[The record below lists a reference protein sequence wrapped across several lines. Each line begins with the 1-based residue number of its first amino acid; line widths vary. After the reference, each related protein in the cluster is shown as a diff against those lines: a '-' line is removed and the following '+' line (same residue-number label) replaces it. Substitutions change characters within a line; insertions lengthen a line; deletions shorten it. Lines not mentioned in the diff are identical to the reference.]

1 MRRLRVSTE
10 VPAEASRR
18 VCGIAGFLGGGF
30 SAERALAE
38 LAAMTA
44 ALRHRG
50 PDDEGFWVDAQAAVA
65 LGHRR
70 LAIIDLSPLGAQ
82 PMRSA
87 SRRFC
92 LTFNGEIYNYRA
104 LRAELAGRGM
114 RFCSTSD
121 TEVLLAA
128 IEEWGLPRA
137 LERSR
142 GMFAFALWDAAER
155 VLWLARDRFGEKPL
169 YYGQIGNVFLFGSE
183 LKALRAHGGW
193 RGEIDRHALALLLHH
208 QYIPAPHSIFR
219 GIRKLLPGCAL
230 AVRAQDRGFELE
242 EVRYFE
248 PASIAAGGPLEGSEE
263 ELVEQVDA
271 ALTESVRLQ
280 MVADVPVG
288 AFLSGGID
296 SSLIVA
302 QMQRASSQPVRTFS
316 IGFEEAQFDET
327 PYAREVAARLG
338 TRHTELRV
346 TPADALEVIP
356 RLPAI
361 YDEPF
366 ADSSQIPTALVSS
379 LARREVTVSLSGDG
393 GDELF
398 GGYPRYLEVAD
409 RWRRLQ
415 GPAGTWRRALARTV
429 TRLPAGVLS
438 PLVPPLKFAGRV
450 RSRSAQ
456 RIKERAYGWTA
467 ESFSDLY
474 DVMTSCWQ
482 SADRFVIGAPRERA
496 AGARQGASYVGLGD
510 VPLAHMMNADT
521 RCYLPDDILVKVDR
535 AAMAVSLETRVPLLD
550 VEVARSAWRIPA
562 SLHMRD
568 GRGKWVLR
576 RLLERHL
583 PRSLFERPK
592 SGFAMP
598 VAQWLRGELREW
610 AEAQLDPARLRREGD
625 LLAAE
630 IRRRWQQH
638 GRGTAD
644 WAPHLWTVLMFQ
656 AWLEDFGRR
665 EDRDVAGHARMG
677 MPPGRS
683 GEARL
688 LQPTSFVSRRGA
700 APAG

>member
-1 MRRLRVSTE
+1 
-10 VPAEASRR
+10 
-18 VCGIAGFLGGGF
+18 VCGIAGFLGGGL

-50 PDDEGFWVDAQAAVA
+50 PDGEGFWVDAEAAVA

-87 SRRFC
+87 SGRFTV
-92 LTFNGEIYNYRA
+92 TFNGEIYNYRL
-104 LRAELAGRGM
+104 LRAELAARGV
-114 RFCSTSD
+114 RFRSASD

-128 IEEWGLPRA
+128 IEEWGLVRA

-169 YYGQIGNVFLFGSE
+169 YYGQVGSCFLFGSE
-183 LKALRAHGGW
+183 LKALRAYGGW
-193 RGEIDRHALALLLHH
+193 RGEIDAQALSLLLRY
-208 QYIPAPHSIFR
+208 QYIPAPASIFS

-230 AVRAQDRGFELE
+230 AVRAQDRGFRLE

-248 PASIAAGGPLEGSEE
+248 PQPIASGAPAAASEE
-263 ELVEQVDA
+263 ELVEQVGA
-271 ALTESVRLQ
+271 ALAESVRQQ

-296 SSLIVA
+296 SSLVVA

-316 IGFEEAQFDET
+316 IGFAEAQFDET
-327 PYAREVAARLG
+327 PYAREVAAHLG

-346 TPADALEVIP
+346 SPRDALEVIP
-356 RLPAI
+356 QLPVI

-366 ADSSQIPTALVSS
+366 ADSSQIPTALVSR
-379 LARREVTVSLSGDG
+379 LARGEVTVSLSGDG

-398 GGYPRYLEVAD
+398 GGYLRYQEAAE

-415 GPAGTWRRALARTV
+415 SLSGTWRRALARTA
-429 TRLPAGVLS
+429 TSLPAGVLR
-438 PLVPPLKFAGRV
+438 PLIAPLRVAGRV

-456 RIKERAYGWTA
+456 RIKERAYGWA
-467 ESFSDLY
+467 AGSFADLY
-474 DVMTSCWQ
+474 DAMVSCWQ
-482 SADRFVIGAPRERA
+482 TADRVVVGAARPGGVGAGRPA
-496 AGARQGASYVGLGD
+496 AGAGSGAG
-510 VPLAHMMNADT
+510 PLAHMMYADT
-521 RCYLPDDILVKVDR
+521 RRYLPDDILVKVDR

-550 VEVARSAWRIPA
+550 LEVARAAWRIPA

-576 RLLERHL
+576 RLLERDL
-583 PRSLFERPK
+583 PRALFDRPK

-598 VAQWLRGELREW
+598 VGQWLRAELRDW
-610 AEAQLDPARLRREGD
+610 AEAQLDPTRLRREGY
-625 LLAAE
+625 LLAPE

-644 WAPHLWTVLMFQ
+644 WSPHLWTVLMFQ

-665 EDRDVAGHARMG
+665 EGRGAAVRTSMERISRRQAGQ
-677 MPPGRS
+677 S
-683 GEARL
+683 RL
-688 LQPTSFVSRRGA
+688 LQPASFVSRRGA
-700 APAG
+700 PPAG

>member
-1 MRRLRVSTE
+1 M
-10 VPAEASRR
+10 
-18 VCGIAGFLGGGF
+18 CGIAGFLGGGF

-142 GMFAFALWDAAER
+142 GMFAFGLWDTAER

-169 YYGQIGNVFLFGSE
+169 YYGQAGDSFLFGSE
-183 LKALRAHGGW
+183 LKALRAHSRW
-193 RGEIDRHALALLLHH
+193 RGEIDRDALGLLLR
-208 QYIPAPHSIFR
+208 YVCIPAPHSIFR
-219 GIRKLLPGCAL
+219 GIRKLMPGCAL
-230 AVRAQDRGFELE
+230 RVRARDRGFHLE

-248 PASIAAGGPLEGSEE
+248 PPAPPAASGSGAPHAE
-263 ELVEQVDA
+263 ELVEQVGV
-271 ALTESVRLQ
+271 ALAEAVRLQ

-296 SSLIVA
+296 SSLVVA
-302 QMQRASSQPVRTFS
+302 EMQRASSQPVRTFS
-316 IGFEEAQFDET
+316 IGFEEQQFDEA
-327 PYAREVAARLG
+327 PYAREVASLLG

-346 TPADALEVIP
+346 TPGDALEVIP

-366 ADSSQIPTALVSS
+366 ADASQIPTALVSS

-398 GGYPRYLEVAD
+398 GGYSRYLEV
-409 RWRRLQ
+409 
-415 GPAGTWRRALARTV
+415 P
-429 TRLPAGVLS
+429 
-438 PLVPPLKFAGRV
+438 
-450 RSRSAQ
+450 
-456 RIKERAYGWTA
+456 
-467 ESFSDLY
+467 
-474 DVMTSCWQ
+474 
-482 SADRFVIGAPRERA
+482 
-496 AGARQGASYVGLGD
+496 
-510 VPLAHMMNADT
+510 
-521 RCYLPDDILVKVDR
+521 
-535 AAMAVSLETRVPLLD
+535 
-550 VEVARSAWRIPA
+550 
-562 SLHMRD
+562 
-568 GRGKWVLR
+568 
-576 RLLERHL
+576 
-583 PRSLFERPK
+583 
-592 SGFAMP
+592 
-598 VAQWLRGELREW
+598 
-610 AEAQLDPARLRREGD
+610 
-625 LLAAE
+625 
-630 IRRRWQQH
+630 
-638 GRGTAD
+638 
-644 WAPHLWTVLMFQ
+644 
-656 AWLEDFGRR
+656 
-665 EDRDVAGHARMG
+665 
-677 MPPGRS
+677 
-683 GEARL
+683 
-688 LQPTSFVSRRGA
+688 
-700 APAG
+700 

>member
-1 MRRLRVSTE
+1 M
-10 VPAEASRR
+10 
-18 VCGIAGFLGGGF
+18 CGIAGFLGGGL

-44 ALRHRG
+44 ALRQRG
-50 PDDEGFWVDAQAAVA
+50 PDDEGFWVDAESAVA

-70 LAIIDLSPLGAQ
+70 LAVIDLSPLGAQ

-87 SRRFC
+87 SGRFSI
-92 LTFNGEIYNYRA
+92 TFNGEIYNFRT
-104 LRAELAGRGM
+104 LRAELAGRGV
-114 RFCSTSD
+114 RFRSASD

-128 IEEWGLPRA
+128 IEEWGLAEA

-142 GMFAFALWDAAER
+142 GMFAFGLWDAAER

-169 YYGQIGNVFLFGSE
+169 YYGQVGNLFLFGSQ

-193 RGEIDRHALALLLHH
+193 RGELDRDALALLLRY

-230 AVRAQDRGFELE
+230 AVRVQERGFRLE
-242 EVRYFE
+242 ELRYFE
-248 PASIAAGGPLEGSEE
+248 PASIATGDPPPASEE
-263 ELVEQVDA
+263 DLVEQVGA
-271 ALTESVRLQ
+271 ALAESVRLQ

-296 SSLIVA
+296 SSLVVA
-302 QMQRASSQPVRTFS
+302 EMQRASSQPVRTFS
-316 IGFEEAQFDET
+316 IGFEDARFDET
-327 PYAREVAARLG
+327 PYSREVAARLG

-346 TPADALEVIP
+346 SPGDALEIIP

-366 ADSSQIPTALVSS
+366 ADSSQIPTALVSR
-379 LARREVTVSLSGDG
+379 LARDEVTVSLSGDG

-398 GGYPRYLEVAD
+398 GGYLRYLEVAD

-415 GPAGTWRRALARTV
+415 SPSGTWRRALARTL
-429 TRLPAGVLS
+429 TRLPAGALS
-438 PLVPPLKFAGRV
+438 PFVPPLRAAACV

-467 ESFSDLY
+467 GSLPDLY

-482 SADRFVIGAPRERA
+482 TADRFVVGAARGMG
-496 AGARQGASYVGLGD
+496 AGAGQGMPGCGPGAG
-510 VPLAHMMNADT
+510 PLAHMMLADT

-550 VEVARSAWRIPA
+550 IEVARSAWRIPA

-583 PRSLFERPK
+583 PLKLFERPK

-598 VAQWLRGELREW
+598 VAQWLRGELRDW
-610 AEAQLDPARLRREGD
+610 AEALLDPARLRREGY
-625 LLAAE
+625 LLAPE

-638 GRGTAD
+638 GRGEAD

-656 AWLEDFGRR
+656 AWLEDLGRCG
-665 EDRDVAGHARMG
+665 DRDVGVHAKMAHMAQRRAGQDRV
-677 MPPGRS
+677 
-683 GEARL
+683 
-688 LQPTSFVSRRGA
+688 LQPTPFVSRRGA
-700 APAG
+700 PPAG